1 MNNNLHKFIHR
12 YGMPIGLLI
21 LVVLLQVVNP
31 DVPLCSLI
39 NIKNILLQ
47 TVSIALAALGLS
59 YIMISGEGD
68 MSFAG
73 IFSLLSVAF
82 ALAVNATNSFFI
94 ALIVVLAIA
103 ITINTAISLLVTKL
117 NFSSFIVSIA
127 VMFMA
132 IGIEKALHQQTTLIN
147 IDRIKKFSTIEFGL
161 PVVVWLMFV
170 IFIISFLI
178 VNKTKFGFKLRIVG
192 ENKLAGIEA
201 GINIK
206 AMKII
211 AYVIAGCLLALASTI
226 ESTRVGAIYLQGQ
239 NYMLPIFA
247 ACYLGSSMF
256 NPGRVNVLGTFV
268 GALFM
273 GVIGAFMKMMNVQSF
288 IIPIVQGTILILAV
302 GIACFRNRNKIQQ
315 VKV

>member
-1 MNNNLHKFIHR
+1 MKENMHKSIQR
-12 YGMPIGLLI
+12 YGMPIALLL
-21 LVVLLQVVNP
+21 LVVLLQVFNIN
-31 DVPLCSLI
+31 VPLFSYL

-47 TVSIALAALGLS
+47 TVSIALAALGVS

-73 IFSLLSVAF
+73 VFSLLTVVF
-82 ALAVNATNSFFI
+82 AIIVNNVNSFIFGFIVVIII
-94 ALIVVLAIA
+94 ALS
-103 ITINTAISLLVTKL
+103 INSFISLLVTKL

-132 IGIEKALHQQTTLIN
+132 IGIEKALHQQTTIIN
-147 IDRIKKFSTIEFGL
+147 SKEIKAFSTVEFGL
-161 PVVVWLMFV
+161 PIVVWLM
-170 IFIISFLI
+170 ILLFIASFLV
-178 VNKTKFGFKLRIVG
+178 VNKTKFGFELRIVG

-201 GINIK
+201 GINIQV
-206 AMKII
+206 MKII
-211 AYVIAGCLLALASTI
+211 AYIIAGSLLGLAATI

-256 NPGRVNVLGTFV
+256 IPGRVNILGTFV

-273 GVIGAFMKMMNVQSF
+273 GIIGSFMKMMNVESY
-288 IIPIVQGTILILAV
+288 IIPIVQGTILIIAV
-302 GIACFRNRNKIQQ
+302 GVASFRTRDKIQQ